1 MQTQDKL
8 YFIRHAQSK
17 FNLAQMVA
25 ADSNSEVREGED
37 LGVKFDYGLID
48 CGISDLGKQQVCII
62 KSNSLL
68 KLFSALKL
76 PKSART

>member
-17 FNLAQMVA
+17 YNLAQMVA
-25 ADSNSEVREGED
+25 AGQTTEVHHGED

-48 CGISDLGKQQVCII
+48 CGISEVGKQQV
-62 KSNSLL
+62 
-68 KLFSALKL
+68 
-76 PKSART
+76 